1 MIDYDT
7 FKHALV
13 RICII
18 ASVKME
24 NDVSKTTTTSTAEKQ
39 QRVKEI
45 INKRD
50 QDRKALEK

>member
-18 ASVKME
+18 ANDKME
-24 NDVSKTTTTSTAEKQ
+24 NDVSKSGTEKY

-45 INKRD
+45 ISKRD

>member
-18 ASVKME
+18 ASDKME

>member
-13 RICII
+13 RICIL
-18 ASVKME
+18 ASDKME
-24 NDVSKTTTTSTAEKQ
+24 NDVSKTKSEKQ